1 MASNLW
7 LEEHL
12 NCPVCKE
19 LLKDPVTIPC
29 GHSYCM
35 GCIKN
40 CWDQTDHT
48 GVYSCPQCRKT
59 FTPRP
64 DLCRNTMLAEV
75 VEKLKKTGLNPPQSY
90 AGPGDVSCDVCTG
103 RKFKAVKSCLTC
115 LASYC
120 ETHVKPHSE
129 VTPLTRHKLINA
141 IGNLEQKLCPEHQKV
156 LEVFCRT
163 DQTCICLLCT
173 DEDHKSHDTVSGD
186 AERIVKQKQLGET
199 QTEIQQRIQERLKE
213 IEGLKQA
220 VESLKR
226 SACIE
231 IKESEKI
238 FNEVIRSIEKI
249 HTEVIELI
257 GANEKAAV
265 NQAEGRMKKLEQ
277 EIAELKRRNAELK
290 QLSETE
296 DHIHFLQNFQSLC
309 APPEAG
315 GLPSV
320 TVNTGISFGA
330 VRKAVSELKDH
341 IEDFCKGELVKITKT
356 VNKVAVYS
364 LQAPEP
370 RNSAAFLK
378 YSLSR
383 STPQASNMR
392 VNTEAHEKR
401 APGSSPDLRMVLVGK
416 IGVGKSASG
425 NTILGKKVFTSQASD
440 TSVTNVCEKG
450 EGEVSGRRVVVVD
463 TPAFGTDLSLD
474 EVTEEKCIALSAPG
488 PHAILLVIEMGR
500 FTGEDKRTVET
511 ILRRYGEEAERYTM
525 VLFTNWDK
533 LGEKKIKEFIQGA
546 SKELRELVEKCG
558 GHYHAFNNK
567 EESDCTQVS
576 ELLEKIDRMVEGNRG
591 SHYTSEMIR
600 QVKKMR
606 KSKELI
612 CEEMDVE
619 EQANDKPSK
628 SDSLSRSTPLA
639 SNMRDNTELRIVL
652 LGKTGVGKSAAGN
665 TILGRRE
672 FDSKLSATSITNK
685 CKKGTAEVSG
695 RHIAVIDT
703 PGLFDTELT
712 ADQIKQEIEKC
723 ISLSAPGPHALLLVL
738 QVGQYTQRER
748 EAVKIILG
756 ERAARYMMVLF
767 THEDSLG
774 DGMTIEKYIEGVKGD
789 LQQLIDECGGRY
801 HVFNNKDKSNTAQ
814 AIELVKE
821 IEAMVERNCGRFYT
835 MEMYNKAAAS
845 TSQNVE
851 MEKGKVRKER
861 PPHKTVQ
868 SSRDGCNLM

>member
-7 LEEHL
+7 SEEHL

-75 VEKLKKTGLNPPQSY
+75 VEKLKKTGLNPPPAQSY

-277 EIAELKRRNAELK
+277 EIAELKRRNTELK

-356 VNKVAVYS
+356 D
-364 LQAPEP
+364 
-370 RNSAAFLK
+370 
-378 YSLSR
+378 SLSR

-767 THEDSLG
+767 THEDSLE

-821 IEAMVERNCGRFYT
+821 IEAMVECNCGRFYT

-851 MEKGKVRKER
+851 MEEK
-861 PPHKTVQ
+861 
-868 SSRDGCNLM
+868 